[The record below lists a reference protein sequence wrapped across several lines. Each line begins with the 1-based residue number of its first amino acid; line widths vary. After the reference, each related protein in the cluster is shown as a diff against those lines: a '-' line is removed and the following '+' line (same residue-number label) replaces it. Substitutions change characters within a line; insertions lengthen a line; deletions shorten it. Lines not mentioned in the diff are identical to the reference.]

1 LQKVSDHPVIFVG
14 AGSHGSYFSAGEY
27 LTELELKFLT
37 PVSRLVEFVRSR
49 WRSIQARRDPDDLPK
64 AGDQFGADYAEH
76 GSGGQG
82 AHTHPP
88 APTRTNDLDGPAGVL
103 AIPFVDY
110 ARGDGFA
117 LGQGQAEPWGTPC
130 VIDEETG
137 WVRYYRGLWGL
148 YTQDVFAGE
157 DAPAGPMYNR
167 DGSVRRAWF
176 DPVGWAGLDKVS
188 PRAELPATV
197 EVQKS
202 ALAARQAQL
211 SSEVKEQLALL
222 RGLEVQ
228 AAAMRNQPHLQRV
241 HLAALG
247 RIEGVS
253 TTIARLQ
260 DEIVANEA
268 LLESLERYGS
278 DVANGLLGDPRAH
291 IRRAHK
297 PAERGDLRAGRVAEL
312 WAAISVTVLLV
323 AFVVLFLVKPGV
335 LPFWMATIIAVFTF
349 VEAGLRGAF
358 TRVVGS
364 FAVGLAVVAGLVL
377 VYEFFWWV
385 IGSSVLALAV
395 YILYDNLREL
405 ARPSGAATHAA
416 PPRERSDPA
425 GGID

>member
-1 LQKVSDHPVIFVG
+1 
-14 AGSHGSYFSAGEY
+14 
-27 LTELELKFLT
+27 
-37 PVSRLVEFVRSR
+37 
-49 WRSIQARRDPDDLPK
+49 
-64 AGDQFGADYAEH
+64 
-76 GSGGQG
+76 
-82 AHTHPP
+82 
-88 APTRTNDLDGPAGVL
+88 
-103 AIPFVDY
+103 
-110 ARGDGFA
+110 
-117 LGQGQAEPWGTPC
+117 
-130 VIDEETG
+130 VIDEATG

-176 DPVGWAGLDKVS
+176 DPIGWAGLDKVS

-197 EVQKS
+197 EAQKN
-202 ALAARQAQL
+202 ALAARQEQL
-211 SSEVKEQLALL
+211 NGEVEEQLALL

-228 AAAMRNQPHLQRV
+228 AAAMRNQPHLKRTYLTV
-241 HLAALG
+241 MG
-247 RIEGVS
+247 RIDAIS
-253 TTIARLQ
+253 RTISRLQ
-260 DEIVANEA
+260 DEILANEA
-268 LLESLERYGS
+268 LLESLHRYGA
-278 DVANGLLGDPRAH
+278 DVASGLFGDPRAH

-297 PAERGDLRAGRVAEL
+297 PAERSDLRAGRVAEL

-358 TRVVGS
+358 TRAVGS

-385 IGSSVLALAV
+385 IGSLAVALAV

-405 ARPSGAATHAA
+405 ARPSGSA
-416 PPRERSDPA
+416 PPGEGSGPQSGAD
-425 GGID
+425 